1 MISATIGFLD
11 SMFPRR
17 SNNTGIRPSRTTQT
31 ATSASDAARKSQPIT
46 PSPKARELSNVSTL
60 AVPDSVFHA
69 ENFMLGAGIVI
80 IQPTTGK
87 IVLVNEGKDWF
98 LPKGRKDQGESL
110 EQTALREGFEEV
122 RLIFAFSVQY
132 SSLIWASQSGYRAD
146 FLPLYVQTN
155 APPAPDA
162 PRDKYKVIG
171 EPLFTCINFYGG
183 RKLRR
188 PGEYLTFYYVGQIGP
203 DAVST
208 LSQTEISRHNL
219 ITISPRYEKRTPGCG
234 TKRSMSGI
242 FLRSTKPGAISS
254 FRAIMRGSILS
265 IAPGTLGVKRLSW
278 TRRSRGKNA

>member
-87 IVLVNEGKDWF
+87 VVLVNEGKDWF

-132 SSLIWASQSGYRAD
+132 SSLIWAS
-146 FLPLYVQTN
+146 
-155 APPAPDA
+155 
-162 PRDKYKVIG
+162 
-171 EPLFTCINFYGG
+171 
-183 RKLRR
+183 
-188 PGEYLTFYYVGQIGP
+188 
-203 DAVST
+203 
-208 LSQTEISRHNL
+208 
-219 ITISPRYEKRTPGCG
+219 
-234 TKRSMSGI
+234 
-242 FLRSTKPGAISS
+242 
-254 FRAIMRGSILS
+254 
-265 IAPGTLGVKRLSW
+265 
-278 TRRSRGKNA
+278 